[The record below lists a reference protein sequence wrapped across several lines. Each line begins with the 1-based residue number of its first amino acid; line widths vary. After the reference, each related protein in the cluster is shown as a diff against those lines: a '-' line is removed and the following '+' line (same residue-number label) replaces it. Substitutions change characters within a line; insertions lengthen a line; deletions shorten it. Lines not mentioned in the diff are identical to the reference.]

1 VAASADLDSAASAWA
16 GLRNKIDR
24 CTRVMIEQM
33 MTPTDRV
40 KLPLRGGKTLARNRR
55 NHRMTQPRET
65 KETSMSHDAHDAH
78 GHAVNVDIS
87 DAEWQELQAQDVKAG
102 RNIIMLMGGI
112 FVIGIILYAIVNF
125 SILS

>member
-1 VAASADLDSAASAWA
+1 
-16 GLRNKIDR
+16 
-24 CTRVMIEQM
+24 
-33 MTPTDRV
+33 
-40 KLPLRGGKTLARNRR
+40 
-55 NHRMTQPRET
+55 
-65 KETSMSHDAHDAH
+65 MSHDAHDAH

>member
-1 VAASADLDSAASAWA
+1 
-16 GLRNKIDR
+16 
-24 CTRVMIEQM
+24 
-33 MTPTDRV
+33 
-40 KLPLRGGKTLARNRR
+40 
-55 NHRMTQPRET
+55 
-65 KETSMSHDAHDAH
+65 MSHDAHEGHD
-78 GHAVNVDIS
+78 HAVNVDIS